1 MSRDYWL
8 IYTAIAKQSAW
19 IMCNIPLSLC
29 CIADFDETS
38 WQADVS
44 AFCKC
49 CDEYGLPPAVERSC
63 SGNGAHVWLFLFE
76 TDPGGGRTADGKQSA
91 DQNDGSPP

>member
-1 MSRDYWL
+1 MGRDPL
-8 IYTAIAKQSAW
+8 CRDVIAIYPMLEDNTTYLLA
-19 IMCNIPLSLC
+19 
-29 CIADFDETS
+29 ADFDEAS

-49 CDEYGLPPAVERSC
+49 CNEYGLTPAVERSR
-63 SGNGAHVWLFLFE
+63 SGNGAHVWFFFSE
-76 TDPGGGRTADGKQSA
+76 PVPGGGRTADGKQSA